1 MGCTKRNGRWT
12 PAELNALES
21 AYQAGKAVEV
31 IAGELNRS
39 AAGVWSQIY
48 RLGLACEAKRSR
60 ICRNKMSLELDCMP
74 NPLGF
79 LHKN

>member
-1 MGCTKRNGRWT
+1 MGCTRKNGRWT
-12 PAELNALES
+12 PAELDALEA
-21 AYQAGKAVEV
+21 AYQAGEAVEA
-31 IAGELNRS
+31 IAAELNRS
-39 AAGVWSQIY
+39 AASVWSQIY

-60 ICRNKMSLELDCMP
+60 ICRDKISRELDCMP